1 MQIVCKE
8 DAMSASIMT
17 IVLDIDQER
26 KKRMKFKINN
36 REWRITET
44 SQESIKNMQNI
55 RRANEEENLKSIDTR
70 YYGIT
75 YCDIQKIYIDE
86 DLPAD
91 RKKATLIHELT
102 HCYIDNYIT
111 HCEKQYSEEDVA
123 DIVAN
128 SYDIIHEIVEQ
139 YERNNGVNIE
149 QRIDSILLDGK
160 PILYCERQK

>member
-1 MQIVCKE
+1 
-8 DAMSASIMT
+8 
-17 IVLDIDQER
+17 
-26 KKRMKFKINN
+26 MKFKINN
-36 REWRITET
+36 REWTITET

-91 RKKATLIHELT
+91 REKATLIHELT

-111 HCEKQYSEEDVA
+111 HCGKQYTEEDVA
-123 DIVAN
+123 DIVSN
-128 SYDIIHEIVEQ
+128 SYDIIHEIVDKFFEV
-139 YERNNGVNIE
+139 RNEHKSKHKQIKNKCLI
-149 QRIDSILLDGK
+149 K
-160 PILYCERQK
+160 

>member
-1 MQIVCKE
+1 
-8 DAMSASIMT
+8 
-17 IVLDIDQER
+17 
-26 KKRMKFKINN
+26 MKFKINN
-36 REWRITET
+36 REWKITET

-55 RRANEEENLKSIDTR
+55 RKANKEENLKSIDTR

-75 YCDIQKIYIDE
+75 YCDEQKIYIDE
-86 DLPAD
+86 DLPKD
-91 RKKATLIHELT
+91 RKKATLIHELA

-111 HCEKQYSEEDVA
+111 HCEKQYTEEDVA

-149 QRIDSILLDGK
+149 QGIDSILLDGK

>member
-1 MQIVCKE
+1 MI
-8 DAMSASIMT
+8 
-17 IVLDIDQER
+17 IVLDIDQEGR
-26 KKRMKFKINN
+26 KIMKFKINN
-36 REWRITET
+36 REWKIIEA
-44 SQESIKNMQNI
+44 SQQAIKNKQNI

-75 YCDIQKIYIDE
+75 YCDEQKIYIDE
-86 DLPAD
+86 DLPKD

-149 QRIDSILLDGK
+149 QGIDSILLDGK

>member
-1 MQIVCKE
+1 MQIACKE
-8 DAMSASIMT
+8 NVNNARTII
-17 IVLDIDQER
+17 IVLDIDQ
-26 KKRMKFKINN
+26 KRRMKMKFKINN
-36 REWRITET
+36 REWKITET

-55 RRANEEENLKSIDTR
+55 RKANEEENLKSIDTR

-86 DLPAD
+86 DLPKD
-91 RKKATLIHELT
+91 RKKATLIHELA

-111 HCEKQYSEEDVA
+111 HCEKQYTEEDVA

-149 QRIDSILLDGK
+149 QGIDSILLDGK

>member
-26 KKRMKFKINN
+26 RKRMKFKINN
-36 REWRITET
+36 REWTITET

-111 HCEKQYSEEDVA
+111 HCDKQYTEEDVA

-139 YERNNGVNIE
+139 YFEVKNE
-149 QRIDSILLDGK
+149 HK
-160 PILYCERQK
+160 